1 PRLPRRRQSAD
12 RPGAADRRGA
22 VPDRVLRGHHHV
34 RHALGAEAAAAARAR
49 RAGRGPGRG
58 AGGAGQRRRPLLRR
72 RPRGAAQRRGHA
84 QAHHPRR
91 RRRGPRSRRAAARRR
106 AQRAPGR
113 DHRARR
119 ARPARIPQRQPRHRP
134 GAGNDDGAGAMSS
147 DAAGTARPG
156 AWPVYKRLLGYAG
169 RYWPLLVAS
178 SIGMVVEALAGGAF
192 VKLMDPLVNRGFVN
206 PEPRMA
212 VLLPLA
218 IIALFVIRSLATYVT
233 DYGM

>member
-1 PRLPRRRQSAD
+1 AP
-12 RPGAADRRGA
+12 
-22 VPDRVLRGHHHV
+22 
-34 RHALGAEAAAAARAR
+34 ARAR
-49 RAGRGPGRG
+49 RTGRGPGRG

-72 RPRGAAQRRGHA
+72 RPRGAAQRRGYA

-91 RRRGPRSRRAAARRR
+91 RRRGPRTRRAAARRR
-106 AQRAPGR
+106 PQRAPGR

-119 ARPARIPQRQPRHRP
+119 ARPARLPQRQPGD
-134 GAGNDDGAGAMSS
+134 GAGTGRGRARRDGAGAMSAT
-147 DAAGTARPG
+147 DAASPRPG
-156 AWPVYKRLLGYAG
+156 AWPVYRRLLGYAG

-233 DYGM
+233 DY